1 MKKNRDLRSAVI
13 LGSVI
18 IAVLIPAARGFGAI
32 PKKDAWYTQHYII
45 MQDFER
51 KAYRA
56 LSAEGRKAFQELF
69 WTVRTAEARAK
80 FQVRLDEVKKNF
92 WRENARQ
99 PWNTDRS
106 RVYLLNGS
114 PASIDVDQN
123 VDWTMTLTNQAAQAQ
138 ATSRANEDV
147 GANRAELWIY
157 SFGQNY
163 IKYIFVYS
171 QPNSWKIYPTGNR
184 YLGEFEEYNKNVTFG
199 IVDAAKYREELAA
212 LEKRK

>member
-1 MKKNRDLRSAVI
+1 MKKLMAAALLSI
-13 LGSVI
+13 LAIFTLTTRVVS
-18 IAVLIPAARGFGAI
+18 AI

-56 LSAEGRKAFQELF
+56 LSENGRKAFQELF
-69 WTVRTAEARAK
+69 WAARTTQARANY
-80 FQVRLDEVKKNF
+80 QTRMDYVMKNF
-92 WRENARQ
+92 WKENARQ

-114 PASIDVDQN
+114 PASIEVDQN
-123 VDWTMTLTNQAAQAQ
+123 VDWAMVGGGQVAQ
-138 ATSRANEDV
+138 ATSRSNEDL

-163 IKYIFVYS
+163 IRYIFVFA
-171 QPNSWKIYPTGNR
+171 QPNSWKISPTGNR
-184 YLGEFEEYNKNVTFG
+184 YLGELEDYSKTIVFG
-199 IVDAAKYREELAA
+199 ITDVEKYKQDLAG
-212 LEKRK
+212 LNKKK